1 MRTIYGPKEPIDDG
15 MHCEVIVLSSEDEVD
30 VDHVDNHASQEVAVH
45 EPDGYRRSTKSS
57 RNIQRSIWEYV
68 GYASDSDASMTSD
81 ATTANSIHSHGY
93 KAYLQVRGAQ
103 THTNDFST
111 ELHSSNSS
119 QSSNDPFGK
128 ELLHNPLV
136 SRV

>member
-1 MRTIYGPKEPIDDG
+1 MDDLLAIYGPKEPIDDG
-15 MHCEVIVLSSEDEVD
+15 MHCEVIMLSSEDEVD

-45 EPDGYRRSTKSS
+45 EPAGCRHSTKSS
-57 RNIQRSIWEYV
+57 RNIQRSIREYV
-68 GYASDSDASMTSD
+68 GYAFDSDASMTSD

-111 ELHSSNSS
+111 ELHSSNNCS
-119 QSSNDPFGK
+119 QSSNDPFG
-128 ELLHNPLV
+128 
-136 SRV
+136 